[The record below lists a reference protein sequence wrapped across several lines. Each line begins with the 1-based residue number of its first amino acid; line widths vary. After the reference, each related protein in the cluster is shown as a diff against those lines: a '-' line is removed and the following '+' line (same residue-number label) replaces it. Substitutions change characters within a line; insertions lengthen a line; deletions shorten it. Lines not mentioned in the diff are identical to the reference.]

1 MTDQELKVCYA
12 EVRRLLKYAV
22 HELPAG
28 VLYDANSANAKQC
41 QEWLADLNEFEL
53 LCRDLDRDHSAF
65 LEDCRWHFEHYAHYL
80 GRRRHFVN
88 YRTYIEERN
97 GPLRVRGS

>member
-1 MTDQELKVCYA
+1 MTDQESNERYEHVL
-12 EVRRLLKYAV
+12 RLLKYAV

-28 VLYDANSANAKQC
+28 VLYGANGANAKQC
-41 QEWLADLNEFEL
+41 QEWLADLDEFEL
-53 LCRDLDRDHSAF
+53 LCRDLGHDHSAF
-65 LEDCRWHFEHYAHYL
+65 VEDCRWHFEHYAHYL

>member
-1 MTDQELKVCYA
+1 MTSKELDERY
-12 EVRRLLKYAV
+12 VRLFGLLKYAV

-28 VLYDANSANAKQC
+28 VLYGADGANAQQC
-41 QEWLADLNEFEL
+41 AEWMADLNEFEA
-53 LCRDLDRDHSAF
+53 LCGELGRDQAAF
-65 LEDCRWHFEHYAHYL
+65 IEDCRWHFEHYPHYL

-88 YRTYIEERN
+88 YQRYIEDRS

>member
-1 MTDQELKVCYA
+1 MTDQALRERYEHLLQ
-12 EVRRLLKYAV
+12 LLKYAV

-41 QEWLADLNEFEL
+41 QEWMADLNEFES
-53 LCRDLDRDHSAF
+53 LCRSLGRNHSEF
-65 LEDCRWHFEHYAHYL
+65 VEDCRWHFEHYAHYL

-88 YRTYIEERN
+88 YRTYVEDRN

>member
-1 MTDQELKVCYA
+1 MTDQESKARDEHLLRK
-12 EVRRLLKYAV
+12 LKYAV

-41 QEWLADLNEFEL
+41 QEWITDLNEFKS
-53 LCRDLDRDHSAF
+53 LCRDLGREHTAF
-65 LEDCRWHFEHYAHYL
+65 VEDCRWHFVHYAHYL

-88 YRTYIEERN
+88 YRTYIEDRN